1 MFDFKEEII
10 VFVVQLLFLIAFS
23 FILKDVIAALVV
35 SFFSRPLTKM
45 AINWFN
51 KNLDKRQK

>member
-1 MFDFKEEII
+1 MLDFKEEII
-10 VFVVQLLFLIAFS
+10 VFLVQLLFLFAFA

-45 AINWFN
+45 AIKWFN
-51 KNLDKRQK
+51 KNLDKRAK